1 VGFRFRLLT
10 PPGPGA
16 IALFEV
22 EGPAAEEF
30 LSAAFAGRLPRP
42 GRVGVSE
49 LRDAQ
54 GQPVDEVVLARDPC
68 GDRFTLSSHGGLGVV
83 AAIREVL
90 GRAGAL
96 EGASPQAAEGRR
108 CEAEAEALLPLA
120 RTDLACQ
127 VLLLQLQGS
136 LRAALEAL
144 IAEPEPRA
152 LSRLLLTSQL
162 GRRLTQPARV
172 ALWGAPNAGKS
183 SLLNALLGRE
193 RVLVA
198 EVPGTTRDAVEVE
211 LSLAGVPV
219 SLVDTAGQR
228 SGAGA
233 LEAEGIALARAEGA
247 EADLRLVVVDGSGG
261 EAPPAAPEP
270 NLVVWNKRDLAG
282 WKNPPAGALALSAA
296 TGEGISELR
305 AALRSALLGPA
316 AALPLASGS
325 LSQVSSGD
333 PAGAVLFTPRQAG
346 LVAGALGALEGGD
359 PGRARRCLEAI
370 LG

>member
-1 VGFRFRLLT
+1 MSFSFRLLT

-22 EGPAAEEF
+22 QGQGAEEF
-30 LSAAFAGRLPRP
+30 LAGAFAKRVPEA
-42 GRVGVSE
+42 GRVSVGE

-54 GQPVDEVVLARDPC
+54 GEAVDEVVLARAPS
-68 GDRFTLSSHGGLGVV
+68 GETFTLSSHGGLGVV
-83 AAIREVL
+83 AAIRRVL
-90 GRAGAL
+90 GRAGAS
-96 EGASPQAAEGRR
+96 EGAPAGAAEGRR
-108 CEAEAEALLPLA
+108 CEAEAEALLPEA

-136 LRAALEAL
+136 LRAALEPL
-144 IAEPEPRA
+144 IANPEPRA
-152 LSRLLLTSQL
+152 LARLLVTSQL

-198 EVPGTTRDAVEVE
+198 ALPGTTRDAVEVE
-211 LSLAGVPV
+211 LSLDGVPV

-233 LEAEGIALARAEGA
+233 LEAEGIALAQAEGA
-247 EADLRLVVVDGSGG
+247 EADLCLVVVDGAGG
-261 EAPPAAPEP
+261 EEAPAAPEP
-270 NLVVWNKRDLAG
+270 RLVVWNKQDLEG
-282 WKNPPAGALALSAA
+282 WRAPPPGALSLSVASGA
-296 TGEGISELR
+296 GLGELR
-305 AALRSALLGPA
+305 AALRRTLLGPA
-316 AALPLASGS
+316 ASLPLASGE
-325 LSQVSSGD
+325 LPQGA
-333 PAGAVLFTPRQAG
+333 AGAVVFTPRQAG
-346 LVAGALGALEGGD
+346 LVAGALGALERGD
-359 PGRARRCLEAI
+359 PGRAARCLEAI